1 MLYTISVK
9 VLLSV
14 FIVTRYSGWYIEI
27 RQHSYWAFYVHT
39 DCYAQIQKGY
49 FCLYPF
55 NIDLADAMDKCKKGI
70 SVCTHL
76 T

>member
-27 RQHSYWAFYVHT
+27 RQHSYWTFYVHT

-55 NIDLADAMDKCKKGI
+55 NIDLADAMDKYKTSI